1 MKRDDLIA
9 LLMQCPNDE
18 IAFLVHVW
26 SPLGCC
32 YDKRMAKAEVRRSDN
47 PSLIWIN
54 VTPS

>member
-18 IAFLVHVW
+18 VAFVVNIW
-26 SPLGCC
+26 SGLGCC
-32 YDKRMAKAEVRRSDN
+32 YDKRMAKAEVQRGSN